1 MKNIIVAANWKLNK
15 SPAETRTFFQT
26 FIDGLKK
33 NNMAYSELEKKL
45 SVVFFPPAISLE
57 AASQSLKGT
66 SIQFGAQNIYHESQ
80 GAFTGETSAK
90 VVKELNGRYALIGH
104 SERRQYFRE
113 SNSDLNKKIQHA
125 IHSQLVPMY
134 CIGETLEER
143 ESGKTESVLRTHIN
157 DGLKDISGLA
167 ATLVIAYEPVWAIG
181 TGKIATPEQV
191 RETHAFIHATLLKM
205 DLPDTKILYG
215 GSVKASNAK
224 ELIQLPHV
232 SGFLVGGA
240 SLEAPSFLELI
251 QNSLF

>member
-15 SPAETRTFFQT
+15 SPAEARTFFQT
-26 FIDGLKK
+26 FLENLKK
-33 NNMAYSELEKKL
+33 NNLAYSELEKKL

-57 AASQSLKGT
+57 AVSQSLKGL
-66 SIQFGAQNIYHESQ
+66 SVQFGAQNIYHESQ
-80 GAFTGETSAK
+80 GAFTGENSAK

-113 SNSDLNKKIQHA
+113 SNSDLNKKINHA
-125 IHSQLVPMY
+125 IQNQLIPMY

-143 ESGKTESVLRTHIN
+143 ESGKTESVLQTQIQ

-191 RETHAFIHATLLKM
+191 KETHAFIQATLSKM
-205 DLPDTKILYG
+205 GLPDTKILYG

-251 QNSLF
+251 QNSLL